1 MAGVRCFSFTVNGC
15 YWVCYVYI
23 HWNVTEALA
32 YEEVVDAGV
41 VVATLPAN
49 GECPQGLWGLGS
61 DRNMVCFD
69 NLSVRPL
76 GK

>member
-1 MAGVRCFSFTVNGC
+1 MLTAEADGVLLQFC
-15 YWVCYVYI
+15 Y
-23 HWNVTEALA
+23 ALGVKIA
-32 YEEVVDAGV
+32 RFAGV

>member
-1 MAGVRCFSFTVNGC
+1 MRRFFIVLLRLGVKIARF
-15 YWVCYVYI
+15 
-23 HWNVTEALA
+23 
-32 YEEVVDAGV
+32 AGV